1 MVPRS
6 TTNRILRT
14 FKFHPYHINLTQ
26 QLERED
32 FQRRV
37 RFCNCAQDQIQR
49 NSALWKIAFLDEAT
63 FNNGG
68 QVNRHDCHYYSDV
81 NPHWQRNQEFQKQWS
96 INIWIGIMGDHIIGL
111 YFFEENLNAANY
123 LHFLQNDLPNLLIPV
138 DNQVLRIMWFQQ
150 DKTSAHKAR
159 ILKTYLSRRF
169 PNRWIRKDSEIHEFS
184 PRSSYL
190 TLLDFFLWDYVKD
203 VFCRKT
209 NNQRRQKTAFEKRA

>member
-123 LHFLQNDLPNLLIPV
+123 LHFFQNDLPDLLRSIG
-138 DNQVLRIMWFQQ
+138 NQVLRIMWFQQ
-150 DKTSAHKAR
+150 DGAPAHKAR
-159 ILKTYLSRRF
+159 IVKTYLSRRF
-169 PNRWIRKDSEIHEFS
+169 PNQWIGIGSKIHEFPSSS
-184 PRSSYL
+184 PDL
-190 TLLDFFLWDYVKD
+190 TLLDFFLWGYVKD
-203 VFCRKT
+203 MSMQK
-209 NNQRRQKTAFEKRA
+209 NQRPEKI